1 MTDTNKPFDAFDDA
15 TSTPATPEQQHPV
28 QSKSQ
33 TFPAPSAPPATLP
46 NGAPNK
52 MTRDF
57 NHVIVVTLSPQIV
70 ARGGNSANA
79 AYAELRYY
87 CENGYNVIAVVPAN
101 AAYSTYH
108 WILQRA

>member
-1 MTDTNKPFDAFDDA
+1 MTDTNKPFDAFDD
-15 TSTPATPEQQHPV
+15 TPSTPATPRQQHPG

-33 TFPAPSAPPATLP
+33 TFPTPPAKLP

-52 MTRDF
+52 MSWDF
-57 NHVIVVTLSPQIV
+57 NRVIVVTLSPQIV

-101 AAYSTYH
+101 TTNSTYH

>member
-1 MTDTNKPFDAFDDA
+1 MTDTNKPQNDAQAFDAFDEA
-15 TSTPATPEQQHPV
+15 TAQPATPA
-28 QSKSQ
+28 SKPQ
-33 TFPAPSAPPATLP
+33 TFPTPPAKLP

-52 MTRDF
+52 MTWDF
-57 NHVIVVTLSPQIV
+57 NRVIIVTLSPQIV
-70 ARGGNSANA
+70 ARGGNAANA

-101 AAYSTYH
+101 ATYSTYH